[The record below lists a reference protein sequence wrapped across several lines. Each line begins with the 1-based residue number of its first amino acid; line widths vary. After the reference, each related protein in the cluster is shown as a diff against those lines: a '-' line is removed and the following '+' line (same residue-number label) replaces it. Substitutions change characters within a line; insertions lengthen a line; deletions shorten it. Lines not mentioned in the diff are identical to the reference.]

1 MGEKQW
7 FWATLTLSSITL
19 VAIVFA
25 AWELVE
31 NRYFRGADY
40 VTLHYLYITRGVAS
54 SLVLAFWAAWFV
66 LRQRRQ
72 GEEELRRSNDRY
84 RGLLDDFP
92 GGVILYDRDLHV
104 VEWNA
109 SAERMYG
116 YAKAEVFGRPL
127 PTIPSGKAR
136 EQLDLMHRVDAGEA
150 VLDVETT
157 RIGRGGAPFPVQ
169 LSLRPFREPGQPIHF
184 LEATSDIRER
194 VHWREAMLELE
205 KLTSMGKMAAG
216 TAHHLNSP
224 LAALLL
230 RVQLMREKTG
240 EDSDLRRLEDGL
252 KFCRHFV
259 QRLLEFAHMGPLDK
273 QPQDLGTT
281 VESVAG
287 FFQPVIHAKRAT
299 LITDTSEAAS
309 LRVSAD
315 RNLLE
320 TVLLILLSNAL
331 DAVEPGGEIRVRC
344 RPIEDGR
351 AEIAVSDNGAGI
363 TSADLSRVFEPF
375 FTTKEPGKGTGLG
388 LAIAKNFATEHGGSI
403 RLESEAGAG
412 ATAYIELPV
421 VRGADPLVRGRSPD
435 RSDGQEQVARS
446 GDHARTRGSA
456 PQ

>member
-19 VAIVFA
+19 VAVVFA

-31 NRYFRGADY
+31 SRYFRNADY

-66 LRQRRQ
+66 LRQRRK
-72 GEEELRRSNDRY
+72 GEEDLRRSNERY
-84 RGLLDDFP
+84 RGLLEDFP
-92 GGVILYDRDLHV
+92 GGVILYDKDLRV

-116 YAKAEVFGRPL
+116 YLKSEVLGRPL
-127 PTIPSGKAR
+127 PTIPQNRTG
-136 EQLDLMHRVDAGEA
+136 EQWALMHRVDAGEA

-157 RIGRGGAPFPVQ
+157 RLGRDGTMFPVQ
-169 LSLRPFREPGQPIHF
+169 LSLRPFREPGQPIHY

-194 VHWREAMLELE
+194 VRWREAMLELE

-240 EDSDLRRLEDGL
+240 DDADLVRLEDGL

-299 LITDTSEAAS
+299 LVTDTAAAAG
-309 LRVSAD
+309 LQVSAD

-320 TVLLILLSNAL
+320 TVLLILFSNAL
-331 DAVEPGGEIRVRC
+331 DAIEPGGQIRARC
-344 RPIEDGR
+344 RRIDEGR

-363 TSADLSRVFEPF
+363 SPADLNRVFEPF

-388 LAIAKNFATEHGGSI
+388 LAIARNFAAEHGGSI
-403 RLESEAGAG
+403 RIESEPGHG
-412 ATAYIELPV
+412 TTAYIDL
-421 VRGADPLVRGRSPD
+421 PLVHT
-435 RSDGQEQVARS
+435 VARVE
-446 GDHARTRGSA
+446 GVV
-456 PQ
+456 Q